1 MNYVPFLMFSVR
13 SIADKIHS
21 YTAESLMCYRSL
33 NATGKVDHRHV
44 GSGNTESHSSQF
56 SVEAGNNFSHG
67 LGGSSGRRDD
77 VSAGRSTTA
86 PVLVARPV
94 DRLLCGRVR
103 VHGRHQTLDDV
114 VLLVD
119 DFGQRRQTVG
129 RARRVAARHT
139 VKV

>member
-1 MNYVPFLMFSVR
+1 MALTDKLYR
-13 SIADKIHS
+13 SAF
-21 YTAESLMCYRSL
+21 YRSL
-33 NATGKVDHRHV
+33 DAAGEVDNGHV
-44 GSGNTESHSSQF
+44 GRRNSEGHSSEF
-56 SVEAGNNFSHG
+56 PVEARNHFTDG

-77 VSAGRSTTA
+77 VDAGRSTSS

-103 VHGRHQTLDDV
+103 VNSRHQTLNDV

-129 RARRVAARHT
+129 RARRVAAHKR
-139 VKV
+139 K